1 MGQNQPILSKQSS
14 LTNLTQVKKT
24 KTLKE
29 KISTSKQGND
39 LQTKPSGANIK
50 KQDTLKTERAKKPGS
65 KKEQKTT
72 PIFYKLHKTNQTQN
86 IDDPEILN
94 IEKSHADDQYERS
107 VESTDKT
114 RVKNLKQ
121 LILEDLNLKDTC
133 AIRLYQNGEPLLS
146 DMDFIKDLSTNK
158 FEAELFYSIQI

>member
-1 MGQNQPILSKQSS
+1 MGQPILSKQSS

-24 KTLKE
+24 KSLKD
-29 KISTSKQGND
+29 KLPSTKQAND
-39 LQTKPSGANIK
+39 LQTKPGGANIK
-50 KQDTLKTERAKKPGS
+50 KQDTSKTERAKKPGN

-72 PIFYKLHKTNQTQN
+72 PIFYKLYKTNQTQN
-86 IDDPEILN
+86 IDDPESVN
-94 IEKSHADDQYERS
+94 VEKNQADDQYQRS

-133 AIRLYQNGEPLLS
+133 AIRLYQNSEPLLS
-146 DMDFIKDLSTNK
+146 DMDFIKDLNIDK
-158 FEAELFYSIQI
+158 VEAELFYQIQI